1 MLLFLESRCAW
12 GNQRSGVE
20 VEVKVKERELGEALD
35 WRAKLN
41 TVQPSIPFPELQ
53 TIGRKLVNDRKGTD
67 TE

>member
-20 VEVKVKERELGEALD
+20 VEVKVKERE
-35 WRAKLN
+35 
-41 TVQPSIPFPELQ
+41 PSIPFPELQ